1 MNGSIVEVETQRAR
15 WVRYRQ
21 RQQLHPE
28 AAEDFARGGLARQL
42 DNLDV
47 RLLFLPSDPKAD
59 VVPFDAETL
68 EWLKQDRE
76 VLFQGPRP
84 RWSSD
89 RAVTDALVRFDYYR
103 DETDWVRYLALHR
116 HGGIEIGASRH
127 SYEIQDTRILSLRHI
142 VGLVWIAADLQADAC
157 ERWKIPS
164 PYELTIAVT
173 NTKGAVLGG
182 FAEGWREPGQGFGD
196 FIACLDDQVLLRW
209 ELDEIEAE
217 NLAMDAGDRLE
228 QAFGTTHRRH
238 FANRGKY
245 EDRFDPRFGY

>member
-1 MNGSIVEVETQRAR
+1 MNGSIVEVESQRAR

-21 RQQLHPE
+21 RQQLHPD
-28 AAEDFARGGLARQL
+28 AGQDFARGGLGRQV

-59 VVPFDAETL
+59 VVPIDPETV

-76 VLFQGPRP
+76 APFQGRPP

-89 RAVTDALVRFDYYR
+89 RAVADAIVRFDYYH

-142 VGLVWIAADLQADAC
+142 VGLAWIAADLQADAV
-157 ERWKIPS
+157 ERWKISAPF
-164 PYELTIAVT
+164 ELTVGITDTQGTA
-173 NTKGAVLGG
+173 LGG
-182 FAEGWREPGQGFGD
+182 FAEGWLEIGQGLHNFST
-196 FIACLDDQVLLRW
+196 CLDDHVLLRW

-217 NLAMDAGDRLE
+217 NIAMDAGDRLE

-238 FANRGKY
+238 FANRGEH